1 MPRSSSS
8 ADPNP
13 ISHEPISQA
22 SGLQHAIQ
30 NLKQQYP
37 DSSLV
42 AEFLTYAAN
51 EYAVRVL
58 VKVGDRIL
66 STGMAAASDLEQAE
80 DRARMRA
87 IAALGI
93 DEFNHLLPSSTEA
106 IALAHPHPTTKTPT
120 PKSPRPK
127 PLKPIKA
134 PQPSSSSDP
143 SSPVPPLDHSGSSNS
158 QGSENPP
165 ENGNPSPVQAP
176 LSFHEYPS
184 SDASDG
190 PPIATPV
197 SGQQLASQSTEPP
210 LPLAHA
216 SNGTQTLQATPD
228 SHPEEHSLS
237 LTKGNQ
243 VNLVDAIAKTS
254 VEMQRLGWDIH
265 QGREHLLVTYGKR
278 SRGELNDDELLDFL
292 HFLEKQSPAE
302 VTP

>member
-8 ADPNP
+8 AEPNP
-13 ISHEPISQA
+13 MLQAPVSQNP
-22 SGLQHAIQ
+22 GLQHSIQ
-30 NLKQQYP
+30 QLKQQYP

-87 IAALGI
+87 IAALGM
-93 DEFNHLLPSSTEA
+93 EELKVSPASTEA
-106 IALAHPHPTTKTPT
+106 TLSLAHTSNSNQT
-120 PKSPRPK
+120 
-127 PLKPIKA
+127 
-134 PQPSSSSDP
+134 PQP
-143 SSPVPPLDHSGSSNS
+143 PPDKK
-158 QGSENPP
+158 
-165 ENGNPSPVQAP
+165 
-176 LSFHEYPS
+176 
-184 SDASDG
+184 
-190 PPIATPV
+190 T
-197 SGQQLASQSTEPP
+197 
-210 LPLAHA
+210 
-216 SNGTQTLQATPD
+216 
-228 SHPEEHSLS
+228 EEHNIPFTGGS
-237 LTKGNQ
+237 N
-243 VNLVDAIAKTS
+243 VNLADAIAKTS

-292 HFLEKQSPAE
+292 HFLEKQSPPE